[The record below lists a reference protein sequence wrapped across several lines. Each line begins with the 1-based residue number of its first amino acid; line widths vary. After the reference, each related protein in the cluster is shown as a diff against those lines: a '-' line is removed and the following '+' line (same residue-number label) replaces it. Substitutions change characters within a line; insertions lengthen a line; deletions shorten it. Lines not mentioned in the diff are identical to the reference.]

1 MMTELLPLLTGILI
15 ALIGGVGGFVAL
27 MKVNADNSKTISEG
41 ATNVVE
47 MMQKQ
52 LDNNTARLEAL
63 EGYASRFDDWAD
75 RVTTLLERAVENMPE
90 PPRESFRTEAENIAK
105 ARPKRR
111 VRDHTHTSG
120 TTGGVNRRSDTNGT

>member
-1 MMTELLPLLTGILI
+1 MPIVAAILVAI
-15 ALIGGVGGFVAL
+15 LGSVGGFATL

-47 MMQKQ
+47 MLQAQ
-52 LDNNTARLEAL
+52 TERQQHQINAALARLDAL

-75 RVTTLLERAVENMPE
+75 KISSLLNRAINQMPD
-90 PPRESFRTEAENIAK
+90 PPRESFRQEATDVHL

-111 VRDHTHTSG
+111 VADAIRDMSVKRG
-120 TTGGVNRRSDTNGT
+120 AKP